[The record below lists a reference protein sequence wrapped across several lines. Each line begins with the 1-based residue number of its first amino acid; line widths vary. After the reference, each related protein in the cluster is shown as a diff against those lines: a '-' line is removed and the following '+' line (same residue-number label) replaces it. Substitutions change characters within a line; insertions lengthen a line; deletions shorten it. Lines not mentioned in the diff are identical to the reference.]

1 MGIRFRCPNGH
12 KLNIKTFLAGKR
24 GVCPDCGTSFRIP
37 TEEAAA
43 AAGKDLLTVAE
54 WKSSREEEVSEASES
69 FAASGGAA
77 VAVASK
83 SASAVF
89 TPSSL
94 ATTAPATKG
103 SASSA
108 APVVKQAA
116 QVVSS
121 APSVPQQATAVVAQA
136 ASIPIAAPSS
146 VPVSPAS
153 PATPNSGADPFAEA
167 PLANWYVRSPAGG
180 QYGPAKGDVMR
191 KWIAE
196 GRVSADSLV
205 WREGFPEW
213 RVASDVFP
221 SLGRS
226 AVAAMAAASVPT
238 AAPAAPMAAVPP
250 TAAPDP
256 TPAASART
264 LQRYAARKQTS
275 NFFGLVAFFGLIVLC
290 LGLVI
295 VLAVLLSRSYNE
307 PQEKEKAAEKA
318 AKVLYRVTKHA

>member
-43 AAGKDLLTVAE
+43 AAGKDLLTVPE
-54 WKSSREEEVSEASES
+54 WKSSREEEASEERES
-69 FAASGGAA
+69 FAASGGTA

-94 ATTAPATKG
+94 ATSAPVSKG
-103 SASSA
+103 SASPA
-108 APVVKQAA
+108 AKQAA
-116 QVVSS
+116 QVVSP
-121 APSVPQQATAVVAQA
+121 APAAAQVVAQP
-136 ASIPIAAPSS
+136 ASAPVTAPSAVPAVPTTSAAP
-146 VPVSPAS
+146 P
-153 PATPNSGADPFAEA
+153 SGADPFAEA

-213 RVASDVFP
+213 RVASDIFP
-221 SLGRS
+221 TLGRS
-226 AVAAMAAASVPT
+226 AVAAMAVAAAPT
-238 AAPAAPMAAVPP
+238 AVASAPMAAVPP
-250 TAAPDP
+250 AAAPDP
-256 TPAASART
+256 APAAAARS
-264 LQRYAARKQTS
+264 LQRYASRKQTS

-290 LGLVI
+290 LGLII

-307 PQEKEKAAEKA
+307 PQEKAVEKAAT
-318 AKVLYRVTKHA
+318 VLHRVIKQA

>member
-43 AAGKDLLTVAE
+43 AAGKDLLTVPE
-54 WKSSREEEVSEASES
+54 WKSSREEEASEGSES
-69 FAASGGAA
+69 FAASGGTA

-94 ATTAPATKG
+94 ATSAPAAKG
-103 SASSA
+103 SASPVVPAAKQAPQVASPAAA
-108 APVVKQAA
+108 APQPV
-116 QVVSS
+116 
-121 APSVPQQATAVVAQA
+121 TAVVLQP
-136 ASIPIAAPSS
+136 ASVPVNTPSAVPMVPATPAAPSS
-146 VPVSPAS
+146 G
-153 PATPNSGADPFAEA
+153 TDPFAEA

-221 SLGRS
+221 TLGRS
-226 AVAAMAAASVPT
+226 AMAAIAVASSP
-238 AAPAAPMAAVPP
+238 AAVASAPMAAVPSA
-250 TAAPDP
+250 AAPDP
-256 TPAASART
+256 APAAAARS

-307 PQEKEKAAEKA
+307 PQEKEVEKA
-318 AKVLYRVTKHA
+318 ATVLHRVIKQA